1 MDSIFS
7 RSSYVSVDLPWN
19 YDMGY
24 EEIKIMDNNDTVMN
38 IFKYCV
44 MFWVSLM
51 LPIMFVVLIV
61 TTYDMFRTLITERK
75 YIKKEKK

>member
-1 MDSIFS
+1 M
-7 RSSYVSVDLPWN
+7 SVDLPWI

>member
-1 MDSIFS
+1 
-7 RSSYVSVDLPWN
+7 VSVVIDRS

-24 EEIKIMDNNDTVMN
+24 EEITMMDNNDTVMN
-38 IFKYCV
+38 IFKYCA

-51 LPIMFVVLIV
+51 LPIMFVVLII

-75 YIKKEKK
+75 DIKKEK

>member
-1 MDSIFS
+1 MGNIFS
-7 RSSYVSVDLPWN
+7 YGCCVSVVIDRS

-24 EEIKIMDNNDTVMN
+24 EEITMMDNNDTVMN

-51 LPIMFVVLIV
+51 LPIMFVVLII

-75 YIKKEKK
+75 DIKKEK

>member
-7 RSSYVSVDLPWN
+7 RSNYVSVDFHCI

-24 EEIKIMDNNDTVMN
+24 EEIKIMDNDSVMN
-38 IFKYCV
+38 IFKYCII
-44 MFWVSLM
+44 FWLSLM
-51 LPIMFVVLIV
+51 LPIMFVVLTI
-61 TTYDMFRTLITERK
+61 TAYDMFRTLITERK

>member
-1 MDSIFS
+1 MT
-7 RSSYVSVDLPWN
+7 
-19 YDMGY
+19 
-24 EEIKIMDNNDTVMN
+24 DNNDTVMN

-61 TTYDMFRTLITERK
+61 TTYDMFCTLITERK
-75 YIKKEKK
+75 YSKKEKK

>member
-7 RSSYVSVDLPWN
+7 RSNYVSVDLPWI